1 MSKEI
6 LEGKIA
12 VIDEQITDIQT
23 RLYHDGSDEEY
34 SNCTMCRIAKQ
45 SLLAMLTE
53 QWFIGQISMKQ
64 ALEDIYNISIGYDG
78 FGTVKSLKKLIDEL
92 KDIAGKGL
100 NGSYVIDYNKNRGDK

>member
-34 SNCTMCRIAKQ
+34 SNCTMCRLAKQ
-45 SLLAMLTE
+45 SLITLFAE
-53 QWFIGQISMKQ
+53 QHIKEVSMRQ

-100 NGSYVIDYNKNRGDK
+100 NGSYVIDCNKNRGDK